1 MKKSDKASRGVVLYL
16 RAASARQQDQVEGIA
31 QQREV
36 CKREAERFGA
46 VVIDEF
52 VDAGTMQS
60 EGTR

>member
-1 MKKSDKASRGVVLYL
+1 MKKSDKSSREVVLYL
-16 RAASARQQDQVEGIA
+16 RAASQDGVAE
-31 QQREV
+31 QRAV
-36 CKREAERFGA
+36 CTQEAERLGA